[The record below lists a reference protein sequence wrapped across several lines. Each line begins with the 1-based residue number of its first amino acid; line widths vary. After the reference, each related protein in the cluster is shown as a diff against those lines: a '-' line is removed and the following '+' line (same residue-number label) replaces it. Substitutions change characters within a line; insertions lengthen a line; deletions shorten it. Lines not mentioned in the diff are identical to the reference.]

1 MLQHG
6 AYFRVPEPG
15 RHRRG
20 PRDDELP
27 HERLWEG
34 GLVDFRYI
42 IGAGEMLTFGPIPEM
57 EHSDGPIVLGKNG
70 GIAVYR
76 FGSVLAWGKAT
87 PVVSNVQML
96 LMTKND
102 MGMGQSLHRRV
113 RDLPPFY
120 GFLS

>member
-1 MLQHG
+1 
-6 AYFRVPEPG
+6 
-15 RHRRG
+15 
-20 PRDDELP
+20 
-27 HERLWEG
+27 
-34 GLVDFRYI
+34 
-42 IGAGEMLTFGPIPEM
+42 MLTFGPIPEM

-96 LMTKND
+96 LMTKNN

-120 GFLS
+120 GFLSYPVRRVFEVRVAFIATVGAVLYDAADLYGDKPEVLG